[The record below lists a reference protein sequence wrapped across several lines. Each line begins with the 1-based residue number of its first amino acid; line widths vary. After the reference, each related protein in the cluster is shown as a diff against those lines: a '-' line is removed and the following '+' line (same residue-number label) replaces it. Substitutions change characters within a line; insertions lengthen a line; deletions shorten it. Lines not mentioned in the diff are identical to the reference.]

1 MLEHYSAEDDTTS
14 ANTGIIETTSTHI
27 PATDAVFTEG
37 WIRRF
42 AATVRATEA
51 QLTALDQRVGDG
63 DFGTNLRAG
72 LDAAVRVLDQQA
84 AVSAL
89 AAGRAAQAGG
99 PLRTAATAFLDG
111 VGGTS
116 GPLFGLLLEELAL
129 AASGP
134 VLDVT
139 ALRAGLTGG
148 LAAVQRVGEAR
159 PGDKTLVDALY
170 PACEALRV
178 CPREAG
184 SRVALAHAS
193 RAAWEGVRSTARLR
207 ARRGRASYV
216 GERGRGVPDP
226 GAVGIG
232 LLLSSADAVVTEL
245 PPSATNP
252 VPEQPG

>member
-1 MLEHYSAEDDTTS
+1 MLEHYSAQDDAASPNAGLPSTTWTDTTS
-14 ANTGIIETTSTHI
+14 A
-27 PATDAVFTEG
+27 DAVFTGG
-37 WIRRF
+37 WMRRF
-42 AATVRATEA
+42 AASVRATEP

-72 LDAAVRVLDQQA
+72 LDASVRALDRTAALSPAVT
-84 AVSAL
+84 
-89 AAGRAAQAGG
+89 GRAGG
-99 PLRTAATAFLDG
+99 PLRTVATVFLDG

-116 GPLFGLLLEELAL
+116 GPLFGLLLTELAL
-129 AASGP
+129 AAVGP
-134 VLDVT
+134 VLDVP
-139 ALRAGLTGG
+139 ALRAGLAGG

-178 CPREAG
+178 CPEQVG

-193 RAAWEGVRSTARLR
+193 RAAWEGVRLTARLR

-232 LLLSSADAVVTEL
+232 LLLSSAGGVLTEL
-245 PPSATNP
+245 PPSVTEPA
-252 VPEQPG
+252 PECPD